1 MSVIFVDNR
10 ERLDAL
16 LRTLGEQTGPLASR
30 LGSGAVERLAL
41 KHVVA
46 IGKDVVNSETRKL
59 CELKG
64 LNLYSFDDLLVCELV
79 IQKYNI
85 LYCILETTLG

>member
-1 MSVIFVDNR
+1 MLIYSKSTVDCTAAMRVIFVDNR

-16 LRTLGEQTGPLASR
+16 LRALTEQTGPLGNKS
-30 LGSGAVERLAL
+30 AVERLAL

-46 IGKDVVNSETRKL
+46 IGRDVVNSETRKL

-64 LNLYSFDDLLVCELV
+64 LNLYTFDELLVCELV
-79 IQKYNI
+79 IHNI
-85 LYCILETTLG
+85 R